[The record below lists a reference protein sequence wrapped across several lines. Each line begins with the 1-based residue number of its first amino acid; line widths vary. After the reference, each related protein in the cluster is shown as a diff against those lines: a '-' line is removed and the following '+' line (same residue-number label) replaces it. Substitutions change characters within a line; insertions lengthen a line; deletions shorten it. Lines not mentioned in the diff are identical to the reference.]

1 MDIHCLVVYYINF
14 AIGVY
19 FLWICFVCRFRCSI
33 RSSNLHMCLLHRD
46 LDKTSTRQCF
56 LTASKQSFPK
66 QTLHK
71 NPTFCFYTG
80 FTICWLPFI
89 TLTVLID
96 LTKTSTPWK
105 FYDVVN
111 TLNYFNSFVNPVE
124 NAIRIPEF
132 QQALCSCRTKRRAAI
147 DTEQIER
154 RNRTVALR
162 TPVIT
167 IRILRVDPTRLR

>member
-14 AIGVY
+14 AIGVF
-19 FLWICFVCRFRCSI
+19 FLWICFVCRCRCSI

-46 LDKTSTRQCF
+46 LDKPQHDSVFSQHPNK
-56 LTASKQSFPK
+56 ASRSRPF
-66 QTLHK
+66 T

-80 FTICWLPFI
+80 FTICWFPFI

-167 IRILRVDPTRLR
+167 LRILRVDPTRP